1 LRNLNILGNP
11 LDFSKVYELYLK
23 EIKFL
28 KTFNNQPLN
37 KKTKAPN
44 DSETN
49 LKRGRLAGD
58 DTKENE
64 TKNSKIVKTGEIS
77 NIYRNEKEKNP
88 KNANNIQKTKISI
101 NEETKAKLEKIEEN
115 TQKIKN
121 SSEKPTEK
129 ETLPPL
135 NQKNPIQKITKKKT
149 RKMLQNNEK
158 IKDLLSHGDEKISQW
173 DN

>member
-1 LRNLNILGNP
+1 MRNLNILGNP

-121 SSEKPTEK
+121 
-129 ETLPPL
+129 
-135 NQKNPIQKITKKKT
+135 
-149 RKMLQNNEK
+149 
-158 IKDLLSHGDEKISQW
+158 
-173 DN
+173 